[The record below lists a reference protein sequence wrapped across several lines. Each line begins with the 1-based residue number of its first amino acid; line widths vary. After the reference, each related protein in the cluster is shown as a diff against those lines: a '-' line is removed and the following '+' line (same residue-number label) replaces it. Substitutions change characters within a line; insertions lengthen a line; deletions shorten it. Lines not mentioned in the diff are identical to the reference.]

1 MILRHLILTVARGD
15 GQWRENQPEWS
26 GLLHA
31 VINLTLHVPL
41 LPVHDRLRRWIA
53 SAISFERFHS
63 GQFLLQY
70 LPLTFLIIP
79 SSFHDEQFE
88 KRLLPRQGHERSRTR

>member
-1 MILRHLILTVARGD
+1 MGRG
-15 GQWRENQPEWS
+15 QREWS

-53 SAISFERFHS
+53 SALSFERSYSLPLWTSTGVDYFHL
-63 GQFLLQY
+63 FLL
-70 LPLTFLIIP
+70 L
-79 SSFHDEQFE
+79 FHDDQFE
-88 KRLLPRQGHERSRTR
+88 KGCCLDRDFSGQDNADGLLQP